1 MVLFSKIFTI
11 RNTYFQEHLRVFI
24 IIIIIIIIIILTA
37 VGQVRIYSLCFYLFF
52 QKTDALYFFL
62 QADYF

>member
-1 MVLFSKIFTI
+1 M
-11 RNTYFQEHLRVFI
+11 FI
-24 IIIIIIIIIILTA
+24 IIIIIIIIIILT
-37 VGQVRIYSLCFYLFF
+37 VMGQVRIYSLCFYLFF